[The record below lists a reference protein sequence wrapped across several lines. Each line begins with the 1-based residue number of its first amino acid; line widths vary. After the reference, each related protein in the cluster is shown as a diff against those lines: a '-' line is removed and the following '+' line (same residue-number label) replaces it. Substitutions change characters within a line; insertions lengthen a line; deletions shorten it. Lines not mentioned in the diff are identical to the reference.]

1 VSEDVKNEKGAAH
14 HSNADLTII
23 LVLTFVAFALVA
35 IPQLSA
41 TARVVIAISTLLFAP
56 GYALTAAI
64 FPRRSDISDFER
76 VALSFGL
83 SIAVVPLLAYGL
95 NFVWNISAQSVVV
108 ALTLFV
114 IASTAAAYAR
124 RRALPPRDRFSV
136 SFAAARLRT
145 RGLWPRSSGK
155 LQLALAILLAG
166 SILFSASA
174 IAYAFFAPRPGETYT
189 EFYLLGPNGM
199 MQGYPMNFTLGKA
212 QLVIVGITNHE
223 DRDVNYTV
231 VVRLNDSQTSDTLY
245 TGTVAV
251 ANGENA
257 QKTIAL
263 APNRTGNNTQ
273 IDFLLYRDNDLT
285 APYRETYLL
294 VNVT

>member
-1 VSEDVKNEKGAAH
+1 VKNENGAAH
-14 HSNADLTII
+14 HSNADLAII
-23 LVLTFVAFALVA
+23 VVLTLVALTFVA

-41 TARVVIAISTLLFAP
+41 TARVVIEISTLLFAP

-64 FPRRSDISDFER
+64 FPRRSDISDVER

-83 SIAVVPLLAYGL
+83 SIAVVPLLSYGL
-95 NFVWNISAQSVVV
+95 NFAWNVSAQSVTVV
-108 ALTLFV
+108 LTLFI
-114 IASTAAAYAR
+114 IASAAAAYAR

-145 RGLWPRSSGK
+145 RALLPRLDSR
-155 LQLALAILLAG
+155 LQVALAILLAG
-166 SILFSASA
+166 SVLFSASA
-174 IAYAFFAPRPGETYT
+174 IAYTFFAPGPGETYT
-189 EFYLLGPNGM
+189 EFYLLGPYGM
-199 MQGYPMNFTLGKA
+199 MQGYPMNFTLGKE
-212 QLVIVGITNHE
+212 QSVIVGITNHE

-231 VVRLNDSQTSDTLY
+231 VARLNDSQTSETLY

-251 ANGENA
+251 ANGENV

-263 APNRTGNNTQ
+263 APNRTGNNMQ

-285 APYRETYLL
+285 SPYRETYLL